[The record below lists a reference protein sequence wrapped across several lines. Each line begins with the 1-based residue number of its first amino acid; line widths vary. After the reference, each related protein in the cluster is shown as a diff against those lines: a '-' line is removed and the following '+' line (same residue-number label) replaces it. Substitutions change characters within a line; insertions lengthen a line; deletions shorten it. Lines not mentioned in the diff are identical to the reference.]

1 MEQSH
6 FLSGTTGTADFAQ
19 GAPTDTSPLSRSIQQ
34 PHAMRLDDGS
44 DTSRLEPTLHDD
56 TAAMDVRRPTSAM
69 SQSNTLTPSRGGT
82 LKKKQSLSRKGS
94 LKRSTSMRSI
104 GAGDARSLRL
114 ADREKRADAAD
125 DEMNSAFFVPVP
137 THGNPTD
144 ILANRFQGRDFQRLF
159 CRGPRQR

>member
-6 FLSGTTGTADFAQ
+6 FLSGTTVTADFAQ

-34 PHAMRLDDGS
+34 PQAMRLDDGS
-44 DTSRLEPTLHDD
+44 DASRLGSTLHDD
-56 TAAMDVRRPTSAM
+56 AAAMDARRPTSVM

-94 LKRSTSMRSI
+94 LKRSTSMKSI

-114 ADREKRADAAD
+114 ADREKRADAGD
-125 DEMNSAFFVPVP
+125 DEMHSAFFVPVP

-144 ILANRFQGRDFQRLF
+144 ILANRFQGRDSQRLSS
-159 CRGPRQR
+159 RGLGQC